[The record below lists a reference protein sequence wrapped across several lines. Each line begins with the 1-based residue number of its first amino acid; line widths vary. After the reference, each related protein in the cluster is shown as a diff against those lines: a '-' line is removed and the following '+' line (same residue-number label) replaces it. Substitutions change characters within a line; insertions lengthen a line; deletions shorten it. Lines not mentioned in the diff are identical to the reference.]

1 MGYATAMTTRIDLTI
16 DKQGR
21 MSVGRLGFTEGH
33 AVAEPLPDGSG
44 WVLRPARLVTDAE
57 IDILSGGGNA
67 AEIERS
73 VRDLAEGRTRPGY
86 RRSPQG

>member
-1 MGYATAMTTRIDLTI
+1 MTTRIDLTI

-57 IDILSGGGNA
+57 IDILSGRGNA
-67 AEIERS
+67 AQIERS
-73 VRDLAEGRTRPGY
+73 LHDLAEGRTRPGY
-86 RRSPQG
+86 RRHPRG